1 MCCLTVSGMK
11 KTSFWRRTFTV
22 PSWVREAYAPNQDN
36 STYAYGMAN
45 DILGGMRSVIYYPPQ
60 FLPDLP
66 LTALEHVKSASC
78 KEYAH
83 LCVAVLRAH
92 GLPATIDFTP
102 QWGNR
107 GLGHEW
113 CVFFPD
119 NHSFIPFNPGERL
132 GDHFM
137 KRKEDRLTKVSA
149 KPTRNNRNR
158 SICRIRGKRRFPTF
172 STHLISWM

>member
-1 MCCLTVSGMK
+1 MFCRYVLPYRIGNE
-11 KTSFWRRTFTV
+11 KTSLWRKTFTV

-83 LCVAVLRAH
+83 LCVAVLRRMAC
-92 GLPATIDFTP
+92 LPPSTSHHSGATAD
-102 QWGNR
+102 WGMN
-107 GLGHEW
+107 GA
-113 CVFFPD
+113 CSFPTTIL
-119 NHSFIPFNPGERL
+119 SSL
-132 GDHFM
+132 
-137 KRKEDRLTKVSA
+137 S
-149 KPTRNNRNR
+149 
-158 SICRIRGKRRFPTF
+158 IRGNGSATT
-172 STHLISWM
+172 S